1 MMFGAG
7 KERYS
12 QSGVLE
18 LIKDPMP
25 KIVAFDV
32 NETLLDLSALD
43 PHFQSNFGSAA
54 VRKEWFAEVLNEAFV
69 TTITG
74 TYSDFGAI
82 GRSALLVVE
91 ERHKTRLA
99 EQQRSQI
106 LLGMRQLPPHPDV
119 REGFKRLH
127 DGGWRLVAL
136 TNSTLE
142 VAEAQ
147 LQIAGIRTY
156 LDHVFSAD
164 SVRRLKPAS
173 EPYEM
178 AARELGIAIASLLFV
193 AAHSWDIAGA
203 AKAGCTT
210 AFLARPGQV
219 LDRLTPKPKF
229 VAADVG
235 DLAHQLMRTE
245 HEVA

>member
-1 MMFGAG
+1 M
-7 KERYS
+7 
-12 QSGVLE
+12 SG
-18 LIKDPMP
+18 I
-25 KIVAFDV
+25 IAFDV

-43 PHFQSNFGSAA
+43 LQFQSSFGNAS
-54 VRKEWFAEVLNEAFV
+54 VRKEWFGEALKQAFV

-74 TYSDFGAI
+74 TYFDFGAI
-82 GRSALLVVE
+82 ATSALLVVE
-91 ERHKTRLA
+91 ERHEMCLS
-99 EQQRSQI
+99 EQQRSRI
-106 LLGMRQLPPHPDV
+106 LQTMRKLPPHPDV
-119 REGFKRLH
+119 KEGFKRLRN
-127 DGGWRLVAL
+127 GGWRLVAL

-142 VAEAQ
+142 VAELQ
-147 LQIAGIRTY
+147 LENAGLRDF

-164 SVRRLKPAS
+164 SVHRLKPAS

-178 AARELGIAIASLLFV
+178 VARELGMGTASLLFV

-219 LDRLTPKPKF
+219 LDVLTPRPKF
-229 VAADVG
+229 IASDVT
-235 DLAHQLMRTE
+235 DLANQLVRPE